1 MTFEW
6 DDKKAAA
13 NKKKHGVSSE
23 EAATVFRDALY
34 LVFADPDHSN
44 KEGRFLIFGASSEGR
59 LLVVSYTQRAK
70 SIRLISAREA
80 TRRERKQY
88 EEDH

>member
-1 MTFEW
+1 VTFEW
-6 DDKKAAA
+6 DDKKAATNA
-13 NKKKHGVSSE
+13 KKHGVTFE
-23 EAATVFRDALY
+23 EAATVFRDPLY
-34 LVFADPDHSN
+34 LVFADPDHSA
-44 KEGRFLIFGASSEGR
+44 KESRFLIFGESGDGR

-80 TRRERKQY
+80 TRRERKHY